1 MHFTKSDLNF
11 VCILLICSLGGRTLD
26 INNNCSSSLNLN
38 LTVFQAGE
46 PAAFVTLSGL
56 RWLLGGT
63 WSFSSD
69 EAAVLG
75 VPGEP
80 EWWWSFP
87 SFFMGIQRG
96 KKEGNSL
103 GGECDEM

>member
-1 MHFTKSDLNF
+1 MHFTKSDLNL

-26 INNNCSSSLNLN
+26 VNNNCSSPLK
-38 LTVFQAGE
+38 LTALQAGE
-46 PAAFVTLSGL
+46 PAAFVTQSGL

-63 WSFSSD
+63 WSFRSD
-69 EAAVLG
+69 ETAVPG

-103 GGECDEM
+103 GGEGDEM